1 VEEFMKKIA
10 IAFLVLLVASWSLAA
25 NFPRWVKGN
34 THTHTNC
41 SDGDEYPPRVARWY
55 QDHGYQFLVITDHD
69 MVTATAP
76 LDPDGNRDDF
86 IVIPGDEISLTFQK
100 RQAHVCALNPS
111 RVPAAQ
117 AGDSMSATLQNAI
130 DGARQAG
137 AVAVVNH
144 PNRKWSISAEDLR
157 ALRGVRLFEVL
168 NLHRESNNFSAGGR
182 MGGEELW
189 DRLLSEGMLLYGVA
203 ADDTHDFQGEFMP
216 GRAHPGKG
224 WVVVRVAELTPAAV
238 CAALEKGDFYASTGV
253 ELADVQITDKEYRL
267 TVKPYY
273 DTAYTTRFI
282 GRNGT
287 VLKEEFGLEA
297 AYAFTGD
304 EQYVRARVISSG
316 GELALCQPVF
326 VKK

>member
-1 VEEFMKKIA
+1 MKKTA
-10 IAFLVLLVASWSLAA
+10 IAFLVLLAATWNLATSL
-25 NFPRWVKGN
+25 PRWVKGN

-41 SDGDEYPPRVARWY
+41 SDGDEYPHRVARWY
-55 QDHGYQFLVITDHD
+55 QEHGYNFLFITDHD
-69 MVTATAP
+69 MVTPTAP
-76 LDPDGNRDDF
+76 LDPDGDRDDF

-111 RVPAAQ
+111 RVPAALP
-117 AGDSMSATLQNAI
+117 GESMIATLQNAI
-130 DGARQAG
+130 DGARRAG
-137 AVAVVNH
+137 AVPVVNH
-144 PNRKWSISAEDLR
+144 PNRKWSISAGDMKMLR
-157 ALRGVRLFEVL
+157 AVRLFEVL

-203 ADDTHDFQGEFMP
+203 ADDTHDFQGEFLP

-224 WVVVRVAELTPAAV
+224 WVVARVTELTPAAV
-238 CAALEKGDFYASTGV
+238 CAALENGDFYASTGV
-253 ELADVQITDKEYRL
+253 ELADVQVTDKEYRL
-267 TVKPYY
+267 RIKPYY

-297 AYAFTGD
+297 AYTFTGD
-304 EQYVRARVISSG
+304 EQYVRASVFSSG

-326 VKK
+326 VTK